1 MSAITKILC
10 PIDFSDNSNAAL
22 DMALQL
28 AETNKAALHLIY
40 VLPKMNYYDWTLT
53 GATPLID
60 NDLFEQMDKDARE
73 KSNALVE
80 KIKNE
85 HPQMLITAEIDEL
98 NSPADG
104 VLNAAK
110 TFKADMIVMGSHGRK
125 GFDRILMGS
134 VAESVMRNADCSVVI
149 YKK

>member
-10 PIDFSDNSNAAL
+10 PVDFSDTSNAAL

-28 AETNKAALHLIY
+28 AEANKAALHLIY

-53 GATPLID
+53 GSTPLID
-60 NDLFEQMDKDARE
+60 GDLFVEMDKNSRE
-73 KSNALVE
+73 QLNKLVE
-80 KIKNE
+80 KTKSE
-85 HPQMLITAEIDEL
+85 HPQIVITAEIDEL

>member
-1 MSAITKILC
+1 MSAINKILC
-10 PIDFSDNSNAAL
+10 PVDFSDYSNAAL
-22 DMALQL
+22 EMALQI
-28 AETNKAALHLIY
+28 AEANKASLHLIY

-53 GATPLID
+53 GTMPLIED
-60 NDLFEQMDKDARE
+60 DLFEQLDKNARE
-73 KSNALVE
+73 QLNKLVE
-80 KIKNE
+80 KYKSE
-85 HPQMLITAEIDEL
+85 HPQIIITAEMDEL
-98 NSPADG
+98 NNPADG

-134 VAESVMRNADCSVVI
+134 VAESVMRNAECSVVI

>member
-10 PIDFSDNSNAAL
+10 PVDFSDTSNAAL

-28 AETNKAALHLIY
+28 AEANKAALHLIY

-60 NDLFEQMDKDARE
+60 GDLFVEMDKNSRE
-73 KSNALVE
+73 QLNKLVE
-80 KIKNE
+80 KYKSE
-85 HPQMLITAEIDEL
+85 HPQIVITSEIDEL